1 VTGVLRITIAK
12 SNETATIKL
21 EGKLL
26 GPWLPDIREALSRA
40 RALAQPP
47 RSTVRLDL
55 AQVMFVD
62 VPGEQML
69 QALLREGVEI
79 ADCSSFVAELLQMG
93 KR

>member
-1 VTGVLRITIAK
+1 
-12 SNETATIKL
+12 
-21 EGKLL
+21 
-26 GPWLPDIREALSRA
+26 
-40 RALAQPP
+40 
-47 RSTVRLDL
+47 VRLDL